1 MVCLAGFDAVVGAV
15 AVLSAP
21 LRRPDATHAVIG
33 VCGGQPKV
41 FEARKI
47 GISQSFSVW
56 HQASYSALVVNDV
69 SMNGGGTPSSLSMN
83 GGGTPSSLS
92 MNGGGAPSSLSAAAF
107 SPLSAAAFFGA
118 AFFLLSAAF

>member
-1 MVCLAGFDAVVGAV
+1 MALLPVCAVDS
-15 AVLSAP
+15 LK
-21 LRRPDATHAVIG
+21 
-33 VCGGQPKV
+33 CKV
-41 FEARKI
+41 VEARKI

-69 SMNGGGTPSSLSMN
+69 SMNGGGA
-83 GGGTPSSLS
+83 PSSLS

-118 AFFLLSAAF
+118 AFFLLSAAFSSLRSQH